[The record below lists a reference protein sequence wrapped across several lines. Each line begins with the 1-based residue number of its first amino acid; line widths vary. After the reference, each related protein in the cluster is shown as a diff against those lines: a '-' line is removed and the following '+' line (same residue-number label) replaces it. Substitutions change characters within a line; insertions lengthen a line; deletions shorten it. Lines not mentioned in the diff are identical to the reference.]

1 MIYKND
7 NVRVDGKSNGDFIT
21 AYQLTLSPA
30 AMRALV
36 NMVRMEMGNDWLNG
50 FATGD
55 QAEDQAEDE
64 QTKKGGI
71 DLLDAVDNSW

>member
-21 AYQLTLSPA
+21 AYQLTLSPS

-36 NMVRMEMGNDWLNG
+36 NMVRMETGNGWLDT
-50 FATGD
+50 FDTGD
-55 QAEDQAEDE
+55 QIEDE

-71 DLLDAVDNSW
+71 DLLDAIDNSW